1 MTLILPKGLDLKA
14 IEQQYPPQFKAYKTD
29 KLAYILHT
37 LATIPVYNKNT
48 ELFEGYVPLS
58 SKILE
63 YWVDNYKQHI
73 DYAIERGI
81 IAVHPDESYSQ
92 GNYCKHYQFTEAYRT
107 LGATYELTDVCLK
120 RKLNEY
126 FRARKKENKNY
137 NHLNKWFT
145 NKLTIDYDLVQ
156 DFLEEEWSYKN
167 NHEVLRDFS
176 LVKKKVKSPYQ
187 QYEYAKLSAQF
198 IYSGQFMYKV
208 DENVQR
214 YHSNLTNMRGI
225 LRNALKYDG
234 QQLVSVDI
242 SNSQPFL
249 SLLLLQTEFW
259 EQLRI
264 IHQKKCLKNREPHT
278 YFHTSLDKFYI
289 NLYERLE
296 RVIKENKL
304 EGSLII
310 FVQTM
315 LTLLNTMDKEDFAVY
330 EEKVCQG
337 ELYDYLLKRFNE
349 ERRLNY
355 LTRDDAKIAV
365 LQAFFSANQFLYQKD
380 AQLKLLF
387 KQTFEEVYAVLAEV
401 KRGSKELL
409 PVLLQNIESYLV
421 IEVIARRIAKEHP
434 KLPLFTIHDSL
445 VTTVGN
451 EGILQRIMTEE
462 LTRYVDHAPHLKTEY
477 WEPEN
482 LAKHL
487 EKLRGKLSA

>member
-1 MTLILPKGLDLKA
+1 MTLILPEGLDLKA
-14 IEQQYPPQFKAYKTD
+14 IEQQYPPQFNAYKTD

-81 IAVHPDESYSQ
+81 IAIHPSESYSK
-92 GNYCKHYQFTEAYRT
+92 GNYCKHYQFTAAYRT
-107 LGATYELTDVCLK
+107 LGATYTLTDVCLK
-120 RKLNEY
+120 RKLNQY

-145 NKLTIDYDLVQ
+145 NKLSIDYDLVQ

-167 NHEVLRDFS
+167 NHEALRDFS

-208 DENVQR
+208 DENVKR

-225 LRNALKYDG
+225 LRNALTYEG

-249 SLLLLQTEFW
+249 SLLLLQPEFW

-264 IHQKKCLKNREPHT
+264 IHHKKCLKNSGPHT
-278 YFHTSLDKFYI
+278 YFRTFLDKFYI
-289 NLYERLE
+289 DLYERIE
-296 RVIKENKL
+296 KVIKDNKL
-304 EGSLII
+304 EGSLIN
-310 FVQTM
+310 FVETM
-315 LTLLNTMDKEDFAVY
+315 LTLLNTMDKDDFAVY
-330 EEKVCQG
+330 QDKVCKGQ
-337 ELYDYLLKRFNE
+337 LYDYLLTRFKE
-349 ERRLNY
+349 HYRLY
-355 LTRDDAKIAV
+355 DITRDDAKIAV
-365 LQAFFSANQFLYQKD
+365 LQAFFSDNRYLKQED
-380 AQLKLLF
+380 AKPKLLF
-387 KQTFEEVYAVLAEV
+387 KHSFEEVYAVLAQV
-401 KRGSKELL
+401 KSGFKALL
-409 PVLLQNIESYLV
+409 PILLQNIESYLV
-421 IEVIARRIAKEHP
+421 IEIMARRIAKEHP
-434 KLPLFTIHDSL
+434 NMPLFSIHDSL

-462 LTRYVDHAPHLKTEY
+462 LTRYVGHAPHLKTEY